1 MSAAPKLK
9 EHATPEP
16 VWRPRSRPQRRE
28 SWRPQTP
35 PSPGNYRAA
44 PNPLRR
50 TLFIVLPLLGLLLG
64 YVFLS
69 TAALQGGYYRQ
80 QLEEELT
87 HLSQQNDL
95 EEQQLRD
102 LRAHGRILR
111 QAEEL
116 GMRPA
121 PTTMPAGPGSTR

>member
-35 PSPGNYRAA
+35 PSLGNYRAA

-50 TLFIVLPLLGLLLG
+50 TLLG